1 MPTNI
6 DLAQAV
12 VGEDELGV
20 VVRAHIH
27 IEYELEQFLIA
38 ALPRPEEM
46 GRLEYAT
53 RVRLALAAG
62 LNRSLRSPLNSL
74 GSMRNKFSHQL
85 EAKIT
90 TKDMLD
96 FHNTFG
102 TTEKAAIEHAFE
114 VMRSNAQNGSFT
126 TVKAL
131 SEKDKFVL
139 FAGGLRAAV
148 QYETLKLKAQRPI
161 SN

>member
-6 DLAQAV
+6 DFAQAV
-12 VGEDELGV
+12 VGEDELGA

-38 ALPRPEEM
+38 ALPHPEEI

-62 LNRSLRSPLNSL
+62 LNRNLKAPLNSL
-74 GSMRNKFSHQL
+74 GSMRNKVSHKL

-102 TTEKAAIEHAFE
+102 ATEKEAIEHAFE
-114 VMRSNAQNGSFT
+114 AMRSKASDQKFT
-126 TVKAL
+126 TLKAL
-131 SEKDKFVL
+131 SDKAKFIL
-139 FAGGLRAAV
+139 FAAGLRSAV
-148 QYETLKLKAQRPI
+148 QFETMKLKARQPI